1 MLNLNNAN
9 LNALAPEVS
18 APTYDRTQRRS
29 GIAHVGV
36 GHFHRSH
43 QAMYVD
49 RLMRA
54 CAPAPAEGNFTMDHR
69 RLARPKSARQGTAV
83 LAIASAG
90 LLAACSSSSSSSSSS
105 TSTPASGGSKN
116 ITIAF
121 NMGAEADPFFIAMN
135 IGAEAEAKALGV
147 TLIWQGN
154 PSFYSPSTQIP
165 IVDQLLAGHPSALI
179 ISPTDPSA
187 LQPAVNQ
194 AIVQGIPVVN
204 VDTRVNDLSKVLS
217 FITGNNQQGGAAAA
231 DAMAAA
237 MHYTAG
243 KTYQVVVGASSA
255 TSTTNTARLAG
266 FKAEI
271 AAKYPGIQI
280 VSEEY
285 SQSQAAIANTNVNNW
300 LTKYPHLKGIFAID
314 GTNATGASAALQSRG
329 LVGKIALVGY
339 DAYATNVA
347 LLQKGVFAALIAQQP
362 GLEGKMTVEDVVK
375 YLRSGKSMAGIQ
387 HLVTLPNIV
396 LTPSTPASVLAQYTY
411 PSA

>member
-1 MLNLNNAN
+1 
-9 LNALAPEVS
+9 
-18 APTYDRTQRRS
+18 
-29 GIAHVGV
+29 
-36 GHFHRSH
+36 
-43 QAMYVD
+43 
-49 RLMRA
+49 
-54 CAPAPAEGNFTMDHR
+54 MDHR
-69 RLARPKSARQGTAV
+69 RLARPRSARQGIAV

-90 LLAACSSSSSSSSSS
+90 LLAACSSSSSSSS

-154 PSFYSPSTQIP
+154 PSVYSPSTQIP

-194 AIVQGIPVVN
+194 ALGQGIPVVN
-204 VDTRVNDLSKVLS
+204 VDTHVNDLSKVLS
-217 FITGNNQQGGAAAA
+217 FVTGNNQQGGAAAA

-243 KTYQVVVGASSA
+243 QTYQVVAGASSA
-255 TSTTNTARLAG
+255 TSTTDTDRLAG

-362 GLEGKMTVEDVVK
+362 GLEGKMAVEDVVK
-375 YLRSGKSMAGIQ
+375 YLRSGKSMAGIP

-396 LTPSTPASVLAQYTY
+396 LTPGTPASVLAQYTY

>member
-1 MLNLNNAN
+1 MDHLRLTRSKAAR
-9 LNALAPEVS
+9 LGIAALAV
-18 APTYDRTQRRS
+18 
-29 GIAHVGV
+29 
-36 GHFHRSH
+36 
-43 QAMYVD
+43 
-49 RLMRA
+49 
-54 CAPAPAEGNFTMDHR
+54 
-69 RLARPKSARQGTAV
+69 
-83 LAIASAG
+83 ASAG
-90 LLAACSSSSSSSSSS
+90 LLAACSSSASSSSASTGS
-105 TSTPASGGSKN
+105 TSTSSAGSK

-135 IGAEAEAKALGV
+135 LGAEAEAKALGV
-147 TLIWQGN
+147 TLIWQGD
-154 PSFYSPSTQIP
+154 PSVYSPSTQIP

-179 ISPTDPSA
+179 IAPTDPSA
-187 LQPAVNQ
+187 LQSAVNQ
-194 AIVQGIPVVN
+194 AIAQGIPVVN
-204 VDTRVNDLSKVLS
+204 VDTHVNDLSKVLS

-255 TSTTNTARLAG
+255 TTTTNTARLAG

-285 SQSQAAIANTNVNNW
+285 SQSQPAIANTNVNNW
-300 LTKYPHLKGIFAID
+300 LTKYPDLKGIFAID

-362 GLEGKMTVEDVVK
+362 GLEGKMAVEYVVN
-375 YLRSGKSMAGIQ
+375 YLRSGKSMAGIT
-387 HLVTLPNIV
+387 HLLTLPNIV
-396 LTPSTPASVLAQYTY
+396 LTPSTAAAVLAQYTY
-411 PSA
+411 PTA